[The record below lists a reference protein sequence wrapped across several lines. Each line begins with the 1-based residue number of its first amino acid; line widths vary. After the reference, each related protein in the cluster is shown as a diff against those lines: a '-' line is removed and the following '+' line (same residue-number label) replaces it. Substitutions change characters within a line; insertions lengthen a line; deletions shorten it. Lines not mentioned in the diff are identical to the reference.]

1 MDEEVEY
8 TLISPD
14 GQSTETLTI
23 GGTRGEGSG
32 ELQQLLNEGYTFD
45 PQHND
50 QEIRVYGFMPDST
63 TRGSGSVRIGD
74 LSQAQRWQQE

>member
-32 ELQQLLNEGYTFD
+32 ELQQLLN
-45 PQHND
+45 
-50 QEIRVYGFMPDST
+50 
-63 TRGSGSVRIGD
+63 
-74 LSQAQRWQQE
+74 